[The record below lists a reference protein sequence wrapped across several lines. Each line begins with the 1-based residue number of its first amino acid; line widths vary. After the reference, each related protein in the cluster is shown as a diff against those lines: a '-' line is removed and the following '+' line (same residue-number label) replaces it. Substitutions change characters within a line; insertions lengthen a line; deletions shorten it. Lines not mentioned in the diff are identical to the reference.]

1 MNDWLRNNWL
11 NEWLNGRSHNESQ
24 NHAFFWAERPRR
36 EKLSHRSPYT
46 IVGSL
51 SKFEL
56 HRCLL
61 RCERKCKGSGC
72 VGPKFGTHVPHLG
85 AGEYLNFLILERLS
99 RKLDASCTLVKL
111 CCSLLRSAEAFS
123 PGDRRGLLI
132 YDAHASHGLARIGIP
147 SAWMNPREKRAS
159 IASDLRRIFVFF
171 CFSKSGF
178 IKGTMKNW
186 LKLVCFYFL

>member
-1 MNDWLRNNWL
+1 MNDWLRNDWL
-11 NEWLNGRSHNESQ
+11 NEWLVEWLNGRSHNESQ

-46 IVGSL
+46 IVGAL
-51 SKFEL
+51 RKFEL

-61 RCERKCKGSGC
+61 RCERKCKGSGY

-111 CCSLLRSAEAFS
+111 CWSLLRSAEAFS
-123 PGDRRGLLI
+123 PGDRWGLLI
-132 YDAHASHGLARIGIP
+132 YDAHASHGPSPASGYLAREWIP
-147 SAWMNPREKRAS
+147 ATSARAFREQIDS
-159 IASDLRRIFVFF
+159 ENV
-171 CFSKSGF
+171 
-178 IKGTMKNW
+178 
-186 LKLVCFYFL
+186 V

>member
-1 MNDWLRNNWL
+1 MVGLTTKARTT
-11 NEWLNGRSHNESQ
+11 H
-24 NHAFFWAERPRR
+24 FFEPNARGAKSCPIAHLIRF
-36 EKLSHRSPYT
+36 
-46 IVGSL
+46 VVSL
-51 SKFEL
+51 KKFEL

-99 RKLDASCTLVKL
+99 RKLDASCTLVKV

-132 YDAHASHGLARIGIP
+132 DDAHASHGLARIGIP
-147 SAWMNPREKRAS
+147 SA
-159 IASDLRRIFVFF
+159 
-171 CFSKSGF
+171 
-178 IKGTMKNW
+178 
-186 LKLVCFYFL
+186 